1 MNISE
6 QELAEFR
13 KYNYWRGFSVCAV
26 AFLFPVIVIFVVVI
40 NNLVKAI

>member
-13 KYNYWRGFSVCAV
+13 KYHYWRGFAVCAIV
-26 AFLFPVIVIFVVVI
+26 FLMPIVVFFMVVI
-40 NNLVKAI
+40 NNLLKAI